1 MSPEARPIPR
11 SPWKLGVATVAGIP
25 VRVHATFLL
34 FLGWIAYVAG
44 LSGAALVAGL
54 FLCVLLHEFGHALT
68 ARRYGVGTRDIT
80 LYPIGGLAMLD
91 GRLRA
96 RQELWVALA
105 GPAVNLAIVGV
116 ILLGTTL
123 AGRQPFDTGTYFGA
137 LAASNLLMAGFNML
151 PAFPMDGGRV
161 LRALLARRMPDER
174 ATRIAAGVGQVA
186 AVGLFLYGLLAP
198 LPLLA
203 FVAVFVF
210 LGAGQER
217 RSETM
222 RSRLEGHRLSEAMRT
237 DVRTLAHGASLGSAV
252 ETLREAGQKEYPV
265 VAADEVVGIV
275 SRDAIARGFMER
287 GPNGF
292 VAGDMRRGPKTAP
305 PETPLVEAV
314 ALFTPEDPSAVLVME
329 DGHLLGMVTTENVG
343 EFLTREDG
351 ESLV

>member
-1 MSPEARPIPR
+1 M
-11 SPWKLGVATVAGIP
+11 AGIP

-44 LSGAALVAGL
+44 LSGAALAAAV
-54 FLCVLLHEFGHALT
+54 FFCVVLHEFGHALT

-80 LYPIGGLAMLD
+80 LYPIGGVAMLE

-105 GPAVNLAIVGV
+105 GPAVNVGIAGL

-123 AGRQPFDTGTYFGA
+123 AGRRPFETGSFLGA
-137 LAASNLLMAGFNML
+137 LLVSNLIMAAFNMI

-174 ATRIAAGVGQVA
+174 ATRIAAGVGQLA
-186 AVGLFLYGLLAP
+186 AAGLFIYGLLAP
-198 LPLLA
+198 WPILA
-203 FVAVFVF
+203 FVSVFVF

-237 DVRTLAHGASLGSAV
+237 DVRTLAHGASLASAV
-252 ETLREAGQKEYPV
+252 AVLREARQTEYPV

-275 SRDAIARGFMER
+275 SRYAITQGFLMR
-287 GPNGF
+287 GPDGY
-292 VAGDMRRGPKTAP
+292 VAGDMRREPKTAP
-305 PETPLVEAV
+305 PDAPLVEAV
-314 ALFTPEDPSAVLVME
+314 TLFTPEDPSAVLVVE
-329 DGHLLGMVTTENVG
+329 DGHLLGMVTPENVG
-343 EFLTREDG
+343 EFLRRDDRAT
-351 ESLV
+351 LI